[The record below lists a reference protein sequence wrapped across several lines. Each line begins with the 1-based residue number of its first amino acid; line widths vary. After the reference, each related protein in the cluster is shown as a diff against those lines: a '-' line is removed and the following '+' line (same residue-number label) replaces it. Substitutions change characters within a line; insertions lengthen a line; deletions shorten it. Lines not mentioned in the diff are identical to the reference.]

1 MSKKSIE
8 EYVKEM
14 GITEDEEKGIVSE
27 EDLGEPFST
36 VDTIREKLNQLTNEF
51 GDSNETFILSFDI
64 IQDDTDTED
73 TDKE

>member
-1 MSKKSIE
+1 M
-8 EYVKEM
+8 
-14 GITEDEEKGIVSE
+14 
-27 EDLGEPFST
+27 
-36 VDTIREKLNQLTNEF
+36 EKLNQLTNEF

>member
-8 EYVKEM
+8 EYIKEM

-27 EDLGEPFST
+27 EDLGEPFSM

>member
-1 MSKKSIE
+1 
-8 EYVKEM
+8 M

>member
-8 EYVKEM
+8 EYIKEM

-27 EDLGEPFST
+27 EDLGESFST

>member
-8 EYVKEM
+8 EYIKEM

-36 VDTIREKLNQLTNEF
+36 VDTIRDKLNQLTNEF
-51 GDSNETFILSFDI
+51 GDSNETLILSFDI

>member
-8 EYVKEM
+8 EYIKEM

-51 GDSNETFILSFDI
+51 GDNNETFILSFDI

>member
-8 EYVKEM
+8 EYIKEM

-36 VDTIREKLNQLTNEF
+36 VDAIRKKLNQLTNEF